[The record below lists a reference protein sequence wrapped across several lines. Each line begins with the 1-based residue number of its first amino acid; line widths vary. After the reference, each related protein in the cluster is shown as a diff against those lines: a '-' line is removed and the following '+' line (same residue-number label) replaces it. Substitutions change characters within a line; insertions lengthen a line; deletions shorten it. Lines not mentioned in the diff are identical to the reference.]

1 MGLQLQYCA
10 TFEAICVDLILIKAH
25 EKKNLKVKKSINSLH
40 YNKEEY
46 RNVDLS
52 KINEQI

>member
-25 EKKNLKVKKSINSLH
+25 EKKFKKSKNQSTH
-40 YNKEEY
+40 YIIIK
-46 RNVDLS
+46 RNTEMS
-52 KINEQI
+52 TFQK